1 MLNYLEDNYTSNT
14 WTQNRLMDQHK
25 ANKCKWRSFL
35 ETKKC
40 KWRNSLE
47 SKKKKTE
54 ERKHSVAAGNSHG
67 IYSSG
72 RDLKTSAEMLL

>member
-1 MLNYLEDNYTSNT
+1 MKLKNVSGGTLLNL
-14 WTQNRLMDQHK
+14 
-25 ANKCKWRSFL
+25 
-35 ETKKC
+35 
-40 KWRNSLE
+40 
-47 SKKKKTE
+47 KKKTE